1 MTNRCRALPLA
12 LALACTSPTE
22 PSAEPP
28 IVGPS
33 AKADGAGPPAF
44 FLCRVQRGDG
54 DGFFRQ
60 DTLTCQNSIESLLSP
75 AIDVS
80 DKSGSIVGSMRLADG
95 EGRLP
100 FFADRYPLR
109 LRAYGFAPDR
119 IEALAGVRVE
129 TELAI
134 ASEAGWDAL
143 KGPAAPL
150 DVWDLEL
157 EGRVDVAVVAF
168 DAYAITAQNGGRF
181 EVRGA
186 PAQSVEVRA
195 TSAIVRAGETITV
208 SVAAPTESDELAGG
222 VEIDGMRIPIAVRGP
237 GRFAVTREGLSEPTR
252 IPSAGSDL
260 VGCARTGT
268 RVDCALDGRP
278 GIEISRATVE
288 AGGMTHDLPLD
299 GTTLAIETESPLRA
313 SVAVAAGIEG
323 IDLTRFGVIE
333 GTLDPREE
341 RAALD
346 LPFGLL
352 HLEVTANELVQQA
365 FFDAR
370 DQHVVAFTRAIG
382 ASFEYSNT
390 LSIDLSRERT
400 DVWIA
405 VSPATTEIPGS
416 LTVVE
421 TSGAV
426 REIESVVLRAGAYS
440 LSPAGLAMPS
450 AFESGTELARCWL
463 TAASQLR
470 CSRIEHPNLL
480 EVALTIGI
488 ESIGRDIDVQVRP
501 DSSAITTLSG
511 QLLPSTIT
519 LRARGSIGEAIIAS
533 MRVIGAADL
542 PESAPLRL
550 VAP

>member
-1 MTNRCRALPLA
+1 VFAV
-12 LALACTSPTE
+12 ACTSPVE
-22 PSAEPP
+22 PAAEPP

-33 AKADGAGPPAF
+33 SKADGAGPPAF

-80 DKSGSIVGSMRLADG
+80 DKGGSVIGSMRLADG
-95 EGRLP
+95 EGRLS

-109 LRAYGFAPDR
+109 LRSYGFAPDR
-119 IEALAGVRVE
+119 VEALAGVRVE
-129 TELAI
+129 TEVAI

-150 DVWDLEL
+150 DVWELEL
-157 EGRVDVAVVAF
+157 EGRVNAAAVAF

-195 TSAIVRAGETITV
+195 TSAIVRAGETVTV
-208 SVAAPTESDELAGG
+208 SVAAPTESEELTGT
-222 VEIDGMRIPIAVRGP
+222 VEIDGARIPIVVRGP

-252 IPSAGSDL
+252 IPSAGSDI
-260 VGCARTGT
+260 VGCARTGS
-268 RVDCALDGRP
+268 RVECALDARP
-278 GIEISRATVE
+278 GIEISRATIE
-288 AGGMTHDLPLD
+288 AGGTTHELPLD
-299 GTTLAIETESPLRA
+299 GTTIAIETASPLRA
-313 SVAVAAGIEG
+313 SVTIASGIDG
-323 IDLTRFGVIE
+323 IDLAAFGTIAGTIE
-333 GTLDPREE
+333 TSEG

-346 LPFGLL
+346 LPFGLM
-352 HLEVTANELVQQA
+352 HLEVTAGQGVDRA
-365 FFDAR
+365 FFDATA
-370 DQHVVAFTRAIG
+370 QHLIAFTRPIG
-382 ASFEYSNT
+382 ASFEYSSS
-390 LSIDLSRERT
+390 LSLELSSTRP

-405 VSPATTEIPGS
+405 VSPATAEIPGS
-416 LTVVE
+416 LTVLE
-421 TSGAV
+421 TSGAL
-426 REIESVVLRAGAYS
+426 REIASVVLRGGSYS
-440 LSPAGLAMPS
+440 LSPSGLAMPS

-463 TAASQLR
+463 TEASQLR
-470 CSRIEHPNLL
+470 CSRIEHANLL

-488 ESIGRDIDVQVRP
+488 ESIGRDLDVQVRP
-501 DSSAITTLSG
+501 ESSAITTLSG
-511 QLLPSTIT
+511 QLLPATIT
-519 LRARGSIGEAIIAS
+519 LRARGSSGEPITAS
-533 MRVIGAADL
+533 MRVTGPADL